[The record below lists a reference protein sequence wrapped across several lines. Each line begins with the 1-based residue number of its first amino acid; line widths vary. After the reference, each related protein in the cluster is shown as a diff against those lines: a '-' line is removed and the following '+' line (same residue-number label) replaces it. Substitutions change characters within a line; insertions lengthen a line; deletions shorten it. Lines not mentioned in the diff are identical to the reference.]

1 MTAPL
6 SDATSKS
13 LDVPLCA
20 FAVAT
25 TCVPKAVFKSPL
37 SAKATADKPHAT
49 SPVSVEV
56 AVKKA

>member
-6 SDATSKS
+6 SAATSKS
-13 LDVPLCA
+13 FDVPLCA

-37 SAKATADKPHAT
+37 SANATPDSPHAVV
-49 SPVSVEV
+49 PVSVDV